1 VQYKP
6 WEISR
11 SGTVYRGLDFQAMQ
25 VLELISYSVDGDEF
39 DIEDDEEEL
48 SEL

>member
-1 VQYKP
+1 
-6 WEISR
+6 
-11 SGTVYRGLDFQAMQ
+11 MQ